1 MPESGV
7 SSSNRV
13 RHVSCV
19 QGWGCQRLEL
29 LFDYLTTDACIE
41 DLMLLLFD
49 ACRCPRRSST
59 VDIFSRR
66 FALRCASIS
75 FDCDSKSLRYLTS
88 RVSRSDGRQGRLPC
102 VWCAFDILQS
112 IGATTNGYHPRT
124 VAFLR
129 LFQHRCR
136 VSSNTRSF
144 IRRIIRWFKA
154 QRVRQLRHPR
164 VTLSNRD
171 HYAEMLMH
179 WIPRCCAF
187 GRMWGPPLYCACL
200 TASARRQRLSQR
212 CATRPLGSAPQPA

>member
-1 MPESGV
+1 
-7 SSSNRV
+7 
-13 RHVSCV
+13 
-19 QGWGCQRLEL
+19 
-29 LFDYLTTDACIE
+29 
-41 DLMLLLFD
+41 MLLLFD
-49 ACRCPRRSST
+49 ACRCPRRSSA
-59 VDIFSRR
+59 VNIISRR
-66 FALRCASIS
+66 FTLRCASIS
-75 FDCDSKSLRYLTS
+75 FDCDSKSLQFLTS
-88 RVSRSDGRQGRLPC
+88 RVSRSDGRRQHGRLPC
-102 VWCAFDILQS
+102 VWCAFDILRT

-124 VAFLR
+124 VVVLR
-129 LFQHRCR
+129 RFRHLCR

-154 QRVRQLRHPR
+154 HRVWQLRHPR